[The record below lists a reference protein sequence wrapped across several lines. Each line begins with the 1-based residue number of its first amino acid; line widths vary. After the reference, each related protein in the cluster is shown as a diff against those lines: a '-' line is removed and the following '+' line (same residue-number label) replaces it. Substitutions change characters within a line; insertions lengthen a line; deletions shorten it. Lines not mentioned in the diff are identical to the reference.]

1 MPLFFYRKLLILFLD
16 RAVNKTR
23 IYLLLK
29 SKENDERRND
39 TDNDTCKD
47 YLPLSTVRTH
57 KAVKRCG
64 YHRQLFAGHIK
75 LRGVEVVVNAD
86 DLDYKDSSDRRTK
99 QGKNDLEEYREVV
112 CTVNDSALIKR
123 IGDIIEKLH
132 KDVNGDNISADVEDN
147 WSRHSAYKTEAV
159 HYAVNSYLHRDSRE
173 KCSKEERSF
182 QDFSES
188 SLESL
193 ENISGHRTR
202 DDSACAGDK
211 NDYRSV
217 SQTEENLTVNE
228 SGLVV

>member
-23 IYLLLK
+23 IDLLLE

-64 YHRQLFAGHIK
+64 NHRQLFAGHIK

-86 DLDYKDSSDRRTK
+86 DLDYKDSSNCRTK

-112 CTVNDSALIKR
+112 CTVNDSALIER
-123 IGDIIEKLH
+123 IGDIIQKLH
-132 KDVNGDNISADVEDN
+132 KDVNGDNIRADVKN
-147 WSRHSAYKTEAV
+147 NGSRHSAYKTKAV
-159 HYAVNSYLHRDSRE
+159 HYAVNSYLHGDSRE

-182 QDFSES
+182 QNFSEGG
-188 SLESL
+188 LESL

-202 DDSACAGDK
+202 DDSASAGDK

-217 SQTEENLTVNE
+217 SQTEENLAVNE

>member
-1 MPLFFYRKLLILFLD
+1 MILFLD

-23 IYLLLK
+23 IYLLLE

-86 DLDYKDSSDRRTK
+86 DLDYKDSSNCGTK
-99 QGKNDLEEYREVV
+99 QGKNNFEENRKVA
-112 CTVNDSALIKR
+112 CTVNDSALIEG
-123 IGDIIEKLH
+123 IGDIIQKLH
-132 KDVNGDNISADVEDN
+132 KDVNGNNISADVKN
-147 WSRHSAYKTEAV
+147 NGSRHSAHKPEAV

-173 KCSKEERSF
+173 KCSKEERSL

-188 SLESL
+188 SLETL

-217 SQTEENLTVNE
+217 SQTEEHLTVNE